1 MTAPERSEKAIN
13 AIEMRV
19 LKTMASKKSLP
30 EPNDSLGSARKV
42 TKPKPAERSA
52 TTQAIA
58 RMDLRETIKKLLKN
72 FLVAR
77 FLLLILVLFIILSSF
92 QIIIVLLIIPHT
104 NQIFK
109 FGAKQKNSIKKKHN
123 PNSLAFMFL
132 FRN

>member
-1 MTAPERSEKAIN
+1 MVTAPERSEKAIN

-42 TKPKPAERSA
+42 TKPKPADRNA

-58 RMDLRETIKKLLKN
+58 RMDLRETIKNLLKN

-77 FLLLILVLFIILSSF
+77 FCF
-92 QIIIVLLIIPHT
+92 
-104 NQIFK
+104 
-109 FGAKQKNSIKKKHN
+109 
-123 PNSLAFMFL
+123 
-132 FRN
+132 